1 MSDGALKNKGV
12 EDCDIVTQQ
21 QIYYFALHWESHI
34 SELRF
39 IVKVALFSVVS
50 IIYRPSVF
58 SFDYS
63 VYHLILN
70 VVIGLMINDDDCD
83 FRLLIVEKIKN
94 SAILECAR

>member
-1 MSDGALKNKGV
+1 
-12 EDCDIVTQQ
+12 
-21 QIYYFALHWESHI
+21 
-34 SELRF
+34 
-39 IVKVALFSVVS
+39 
-50 IIYRPSVF
+50 VF

-83 FRLLIVEKIKN
+83 FRLLIVKKIKN